1 MNKIQNIVK
10 GRPTAFSRRTRCP
23 LGTAKRYSR
32 GVNQPA
38 EWIISLIFWA
48 LRKGYAC
55 EMAGRDKLNDKEKG
69 DNND

>member
-1 MNKIQNIVK
+1 MNKIQEIVK
-10 GRPTAFSRRTRCP
+10 SKPTAFSKATGCP

-38 EWIISLIFWA
+38 GWVISLIFWA

-55 EMAGRDKLNDKEKG
+55 EMAGRDKLIDKG
-69 DNND
+69 NL